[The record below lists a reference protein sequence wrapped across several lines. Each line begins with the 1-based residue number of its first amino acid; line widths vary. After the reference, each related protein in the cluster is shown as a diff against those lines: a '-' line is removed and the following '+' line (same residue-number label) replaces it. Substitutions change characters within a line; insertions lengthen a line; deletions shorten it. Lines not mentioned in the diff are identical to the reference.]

1 VVVLVTLKVSG
12 VGCASCVAPV
22 KEHFLRAPG
31 ALAVHLLGSRVY
43 VVLEDGVPLA
53 DFLDKSGAA
62 EYYVVYVE
70 RTESLGSLE
79 EALER
84 IRNADRVSLRLAR

>member
-1 VVVLVTLKVSG
+1 VVVLVTLRVSG

-31 ALAVHLLGSRVY
+31 ALAVHVLGSRVY
-43 VVLEDGVPLA
+43 VVLEDGVTLA
-53 DFLDKSGAA
+53 DFLSKSGVA
-62 EYYVVYVE
+62 EYYVVQVE
-70 RTESLGSLE
+70 RTESLRSLE

-84 IRNADRVSLRLAR
+84 VRSADRVSLRLGR